1 MPGRRIFMRALQV
14 KEPFGLDALE
24 VVEAPDPAPGPDE
37 VLVRMRAVSLNYR
50 DMLMV
55 AGMYGRMPPGTSAI
69 TPFSDGCGIVEAV
82 GEGVTRVKPGDRVA
96 TMFFQRW
103 VSGPP
108 NLDKLSSSLGSPIPG
123 AGRELATFSADG
135 VSKVPDFLTDQ
146 QVACLPCAAL
156 TAWRALFE
164 DGDLRPGD
172 TVVLQGTGGVSIFG
186 LQFAHAAGMRTLIT
200 SSSDEKLARAEA
212 LGATHLVNYRQ
223 TPEWSGPV
231 REVTGGVGAD
241 LIIEVGGG
249 GTIEQSMR
257 AIRIG
262 GHVAIVGVVAGLGG
276 PFNTAVLI
284 GNSARVQGLTV
295 GSRDMFEAM
304 CRFMDLHRIGPIADK
319 VFPWTEARAA
329 FAAMQGGEHFG
340 KIVLEF

>member
-1 MPGRRIFMRALQV
+1 VI
-14 KEPFGLDALE
+14 
-24 VVEAPDPAPGPDE
+24 
-37 VLVRMRAVSLNYR
+37 
-50 DMLMV
+50 
-55 AGMYGRMPPGTSAI
+55 
-69 TPFSDGCGIVEAV
+69 EAV
-82 GEGVTRVKPGDRVA
+82 GPGVTRVKPGDRVA

-103 VSGPP
+103 ISGPP

-123 AGRELATFSADG
+123 AGRELAVFSADG

-146 QVACLPCAAL
+146 QVATLPCAAL

-164 DGDLRPGD
+164 DADLRPGD

-186 LQFAHAAGMRTLIT
+186 LQFAHAAGLRTLIT
-200 SSSDEKLARAEA
+200 SSSDEKLARAKA
-212 LGATHLVNYRQ
+212 MGADHLVNYRQ

-231 REVTGGVGAD
+231 REASGGIGAD

-262 GHVAIVGVVAGLGG
+262 GHVAIVGVVAGMGG
-276 PFNTAVLI
+276 GFNTAALI
-284 GNSARVQGLTV
+284 GNSAKLQGLSV

-304 CRFMDLHRIGPIADK
+304 CRAMELHRIGPVVDK
-319 VFPWTEARAA
+319 VFPWTEAGAA
-329 FAAMQGGEHFG
+329 FKAMQGGEHFG